1 MQEIQTLNYRKKM
14 RVAGGSG
21 TGEGITKNQ
30 HEGGQVIARALLF
43 SPTGESLNSTSE
55 SRIILSL

>member
-1 MQEIQTLNYRKKM
+1 MKTDAGNTLLIIGNKLK
-14 RVAGGSG
+14 VAGG
-21 TGEGITKNQ
+21 GEGLTGDG